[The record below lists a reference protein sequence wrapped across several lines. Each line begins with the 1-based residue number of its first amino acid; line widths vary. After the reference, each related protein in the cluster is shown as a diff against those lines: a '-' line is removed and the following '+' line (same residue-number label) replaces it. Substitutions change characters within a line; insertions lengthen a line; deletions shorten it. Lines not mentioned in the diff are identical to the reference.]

1 MEICTWL
8 VERPHIL
15 RLANQMLDAKKAS
28 PDFVPDIF
36 SSDSIGPLSVRGSA
50 GGSAGS
56 SARESIKFSDG
67 FSDYDS
73 SSGNGNDDVR
83 ID

>member
-1 MEICTWL
+1 MWL

-36 SSDSIGPLSVRGSA
+36 SSDGTGPFPV
-50 GGSAGS
+50 GGSAVGS
-56 SARESIKFSDG
+56 TRESRRFSDG
-67 FSDYDS
+67 FSGCGT
-73 SSGNGNDDVR
+73 SSGNGNDVR
-83 ID
+83 ICSHFLF